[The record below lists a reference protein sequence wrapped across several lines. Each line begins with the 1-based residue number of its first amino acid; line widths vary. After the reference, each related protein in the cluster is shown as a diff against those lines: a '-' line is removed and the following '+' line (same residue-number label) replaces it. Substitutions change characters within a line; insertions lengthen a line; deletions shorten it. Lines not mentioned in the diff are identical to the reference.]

1 MAAQK
6 ENNKQED
13 GDFNNFRK
21 KILIWY
27 DKHARSLPWRAPKG
41 VTPNPYWVWLSEIML
56 QQTTVVTVK
65 PYFEKF
71 IAKWPTVDDLAAA
84 DIEDVMH
91 EWAGLGYYARARN
104 LHKCAQ
110 IVSSE
115 HNGTFPD
122 NQEQLIKLPGIGD
135 YSSNSI
141 AAIAYN
147 TPANVVDGNV
157 ERVMARYF
165 AIEEPLP
172 KSKKHLKELAGSIA
186 WDETKRSGD
195 YAQSLM
201 DLGATICTPKSP
213 KCMLCP
219 INESCEG
226 QSIAE
231 TLPKK
236 EPKKTKPQK
245 YGSVYWV
252 TNKAGAVLFE
262 RRDERQMMGG
272 MLGLP
277 TTEWL
282 KKATKSQNSRFSAQ
296 KLTKTK
302 VKHSFT
308 HFDLHLDII
317 TAQFGGKLE
326 KNEQWIDPSALE
338 EIGVPTLFK
347 KAVKLMK

>member
-1 MAAQK
+1 MAARK

-13 GDFNNFRK
+13 GDVNNFRK
-21 KILIWY
+21 NILGWY
-27 DKHARSLPWRAPKG
+27 DKNARVMPWRAPKG
-41 VTPNPYWVWLSEIML
+41 VKPNPYWVWLSEVML

-71 IAKWPTVDDLAAA
+71 IKRWPTVHDLAVANN
-84 DIEDVMH
+84 EDVMH

-110 IVSSE
+110 IVSRE
-115 HNGTFPD
+115 HDGMFPD
-122 NQEQLIKLPGIGD
+122 NQEELTQLPGIGD

-141 AAIAYN
+141 AAIAFN
-147 TPANVVDGNV
+147 KPANVVDGNV

-172 KSKKHLKELAGSIA
+172 KSKKRLKELSGSIA
-186 WDETKRSGD
+186 WDEVQRPGD
-195 YAQSLM
+195 YAQSVM
-201 DLGATICTPKSP
+201 ELGATICTPKSP
-213 KCMLCP
+213 KCLLCP
-219 INESCEG
+219 INSGCKGRE
-226 QSIAE
+226 IAE

-236 EPKKTKPQK
+236 EPKKAKPQK
-245 YGSVYWV
+245 YGHVYWV
-252 TNKAGAVLFE
+252 TNKSGAILFE
-262 RRDERQMMGG
+262 RRDESQMMGG

-282 KKATKSQNSRFSAQ
+282 EKTPKVKISRFSKQ
-296 KLTKTK
+296 KDMKTK

-317 TAQFGGKLE
+317 TAQFDGKITN
-326 KNEQWIDPSALE
+326 NEQWIDPGALDAL
-338 EIGVPTLFK
+338 GVPTLFK